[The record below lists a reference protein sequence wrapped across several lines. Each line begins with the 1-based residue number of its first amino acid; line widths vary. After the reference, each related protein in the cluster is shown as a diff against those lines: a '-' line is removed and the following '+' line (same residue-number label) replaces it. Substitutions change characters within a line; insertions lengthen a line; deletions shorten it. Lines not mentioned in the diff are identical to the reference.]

1 MSDNIG
7 KRLEEAANRTIKL
20 MEKISERD
28 PSDPDSSNFWKN
40 PQSIFEE
47 LDKSRS
53 EIIDIW
59 KSRCKD
65 NDKTEEN
72 EENDECSDPQSMYL
86 EMITEAFSDTLDEMR
101 MNEEIDVSVLVDCLQ
116 SGMDFFTEDQIALF
130 VSNSENDDDLAST
143 PHERRR
149 LELI

>member
-20 MEKISERD
+20 MEKFSERD
-28 PSDPDSSNFWKN
+28 PSDTDSSNPWKN
-40 PQSIFEE
+40 PQRIFEE

-59 KSRCKD
+59 KSRYKD
-65 NDKTEEN
+65 NDAT
-72 EENDECSDPQSMYL
+72 EENDECSDLQSMYL
-86 EMITEAFSDTLDEMR
+86 EMITEAFSDSLDEMR
-101 MNEEIDVSVLVDCLQ
+101 MNDEIDVSILVDCLQ

-130 VSNSENDDDLAST
+130 VFNSENDDDLALT

-149 LELI
+149 RELI